1 MLPGVTSRVVKS
13 AVCLY
18 AMTPDTDFIVDR
30 HPALPQVAIGAGF
43 SGHGFKFAP
52 AIGEL
57 LADLVVNPVAESI
70 PRLRLSRFE
79 RAGMAMHGSTPA

>member
-1 MLPGVTSRVVKS
+1 
-13 AVCLY
+13 
-18 AMTPDTDFIVDR
+18 MTPDTDFIIDR
-30 HPALPQVAIGAGF
+30 HPVLPQVAIGAGF

-57 LADLVVNPVAESI
+57 LADLVTNPAAESI

-79 RAGMAMHGSTPA
+79 RAGMAGSTSRPT